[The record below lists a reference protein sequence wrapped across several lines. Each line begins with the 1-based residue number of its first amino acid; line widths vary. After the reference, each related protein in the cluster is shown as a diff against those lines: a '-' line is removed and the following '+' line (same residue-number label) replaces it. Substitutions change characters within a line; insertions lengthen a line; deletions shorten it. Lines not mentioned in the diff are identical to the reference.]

1 MFTLKGSD
9 KSTVALPILSLL
21 CGLTT
26 LTATIS
32 LEHPTEV
39 RSDVLQDKAKQA
51 PVSCNL
57 TL

>member
-1 MFTLKGSD
+1 MFTLKESGNP
-9 KSTVALPILSLL
+9 TVALPILSLL

-26 LTATIS
+26 LTATTS
-32 LEHPTEV
+32 LASLTKV

-51 PVSCNL
+51 PVSYHL